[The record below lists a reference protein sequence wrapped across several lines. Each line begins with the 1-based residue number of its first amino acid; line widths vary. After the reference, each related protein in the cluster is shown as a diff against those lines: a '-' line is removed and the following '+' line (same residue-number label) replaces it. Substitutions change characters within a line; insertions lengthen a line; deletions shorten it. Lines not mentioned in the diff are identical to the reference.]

1 MKTKIQNIFI
11 YNLSFFSILY
21 IFLFIFYPENSSYFE
36 CNEVSKI
43 NNLGVVFN
51 IPVSCDL
58 DLYLVG
64 IKDFSTIYTFDYN
77 YQTRPI
83 FILYISIFYNFF
95 SLFIS
100 NLDVLGLVAFGIGHI
115 VIATFSIKIFLKTL
129 DITTIKSI
137 FICTIIFQNQLK
149 PPRIRCILRLISV

>member
-58 DLYLVG
+58 DLYFIYFRAPTFARRSALLLTG
-64 IKDFSTIYTFDYN
+64 INS
-77 YQTRPI
+77 
-83 FILYISIFYNFF
+83 
-95 SLFIS
+95 
-100 NLDVLGLVAFGIGHI
+100 
-115 VIATFSIKIFLKTL
+115 
-129 DITTIKSI
+129 
-137 FICTIIFQNQLK
+137 
-149 PPRIRCILRLISV
+149 